1 MKKTLI
7 SFITLLS
14 FALPA
19 NALTLNLK
27 NMEIKTLIN
36 TVSQVT
42 GKNFII
48 DPRVKGK
55 VNVISTSEIDND
67 EFYHLFL
74 SILQVHGYI
83 AVEGDDFTKILP
95 QTHIKNNSATLSS
108 SASDQIVTTTI
119 PILNVTAN
127 QMIPVLRP
135 IISQHGH
142 LASYTPSNT
151 VIVTDTQANIA
162 RLQQVISELDK
173 EIDSD
178 YEIIELKNASADE
191 VAEHIANFLDLQV
204 YT

>member
-108 SASDQIVTTTI
+108 SASDQI
-119 PILNVTAN
+119 
-127 QMIPVLRP
+127 
-135 IISQHGH
+135 
-142 LASYTPSNT
+142 
-151 VIVTDTQANIA
+151 
-162 RLQQVISELDK
+162 K
-173 EIDSD
+173 
-178 YEIIELKNASADE
+178 
-191 VAEHIANFLDLQV
+191 
-204 YT
+204 